1 MLKGFRS
8 RGGGRDNQPS
18 REVAEQPERD
28 QTPARRV
35 PPRRARDAAPQTPN
49 QGETMAVS
57 RPASPGQPGAHNPAT
72 NVADMRR
79 APSSVPEDEAG
90 GSRLIVG
97 RDIQVKGEIASC
109 DTLVVEGR
117 VEASMDSRVI
127 RIAESGVFIGEVG
140 IDYADIIGR
149 FEGKLTARKRL
160 VIHPTGQVSGT
171 IRYGAIQIEEG
182 GQIMGDVQ
190 VIDGPAQGEPA
201 KRTRDQR
208 EQPSRTNGS
217 RDPVAGAPPG
227 PGPA

>member
-1 MLKGFRS
+1 
-8 RGGGRDNQPS
+8 
-18 REVAEQPERD
+18 
-28 QTPARRV
+28 
-35 PPRRARDAAPQTPN
+35 
-49 QGETMAVS
+49 MAVS
-57 RPASPGQPGAHNPAT
+57 RPAAPGQSGAHSPTA
-72 NVADMRR
+72 VADMRR
-79 APSSVPEDEAG
+79 APSSVPEDETG

-97 RDIQVKGEIASC
+97 RDIQVKGEIAKC

-190 VIDGPAQGEPA
+190 VIDGPAQNETA
-201 KRTRDQR
+201 KQPRDQR
-208 EQPSRTNGS
+208 EGARANGS
-217 RDPVAGAPPG
+217 REPASGAPQ
-227 PGPA
+227 GPA

>member
-1 MLKGFRS
+1 
-8 RGGGRDNQPS
+8 
-18 REVAEQPERD
+18 
-28 QTPARRV
+28 
-35 PPRRARDAAPQTPN
+35 
-49 QGETMAVS
+49 MAVS
-57 RPASPGQPGAHNPAT
+57 RPVAPGQPGAQSPGT
-72 NVADMRR
+72 VSDMRR

-190 VIDGPAQGEPA
+190 VIDGSAPNESA
-201 KRTRDQR
+201 KQPRDQR
-208 EQPSRTNGS
+208 DGARANGS
-217 RDPVAGAPPG
+217 REPAPGASPG
-227 PGPA
+227 AA

>member
-1 MLKGFRS
+1 
-8 RGGGRDNQPS
+8 
-18 REVAEQPERD
+18 
-28 QTPARRV
+28 
-35 PPRRARDAAPQTPN
+35 
-49 QGETMAVS
+49 MAVS
-57 RPASPGQPGAHNPAT
+57 RPAVPAQAGT
-72 NVADMRR
+72 STQVTDLRR
-79 APSSVPEDEAG
+79 PPQAVPEEETG

-127 RIAESGVFIGEVG
+127 RIADSGVFIGEVG

-160 VIHPTGQVSGT
+160 VIHPTGKVSGT

-190 VIDGPAQGEPA
+190 VIDQASSSRPRQQRDAGKANGNAEAAGEGRP
-201 KRTRDQR
+201 
-208 EQPSRTNGS
+208 
-217 RDPVAGAPPG
+217 GA
-227 PGPA
+227 A